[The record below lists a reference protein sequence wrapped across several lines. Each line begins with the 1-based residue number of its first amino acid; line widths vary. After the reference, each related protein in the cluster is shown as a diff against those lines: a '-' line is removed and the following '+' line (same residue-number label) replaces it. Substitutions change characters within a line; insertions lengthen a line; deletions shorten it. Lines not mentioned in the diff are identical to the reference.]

1 MDPKIKK
8 VSKSAEKSRGRDN
21 IITKNTKKGVK
32 ASKSV
37 ENFNKA
43 NKEKQIGAKVDKKPA
58 GLTPEEKKQKWI
70 KSLPQQIRHLH
81 HLPCIKDTSLTDKQK
96 LDYWKKYNIET
107 KDKEWTYPKTEAEKQ
122 FALDIIIDH
131 LYNNSLFRNENHLQ
145 LAGKSKGK
153 GKVYPTSPRRGG
165 GFFALCNNQRPAQR

>member
-8 VSKSAEKSRGRDN
+8 VSKSAEKSRGRDNN

-43 NKEKQIGAKVDKKPA
+43 NKEKQIGAIVDKKPA

-70 KSLPQQIRHLH
+70 KSLPQ
-81 HLPCIKDTSLTDKQK
+81 
-96 LDYWKKYNIET
+96 
-107 KDKEWTYPKTEAEKQ
+107 
-122 FALDIIIDH
+122 
-131 LYNNSLFRNENHLQ
+131 
-145 LAGKSKGK
+145 
-153 GKVYPTSPRRGG
+153 
-165 GFFALCNNQRPAQR
+165 